1 MKRIHMTTSLGKDTS
16 SAKTSRMTVY
26 ITGNHGLWVCKK
38 RLRGSNKKF
47 SAMRTFLES
56 VRHLRHR
63 TVASQGSVDFDSA
76 ETPLFSTQSLQ
87 ESSVKERR
95 KWYVKEDLI
104 LIGVWLNTSKDSIVG
119 NEQKGV
125 AFWKRIVEYYNS
137 SPLLVGTVPRELGQ
151 CKQRWARINDLVCK
165 FAGCYDTTLREQRSG
180 QNDNDVMKVA
190 LDIFNSDQNMKFN
203 LEHAWRELRH
213 DVKWCSTY
221 LEKDNDKRKT
231 ADTPVAEPED
241 RPTWVKAAKAAG
253 KKKKTGKDEELTKL
267 EGLMEMKKQISRQS
281 LLERSVE
288 DMCEMKT
295 KDGVSSLFSHGR
307 RFRMNKAVFM
317 RIVDRLSE
325 NFPFFQ
331 QRRYAVRRL
340 GLSSLQKCTTA
351 LRMLAYGCAADAVDE
366 YLRLGTLN
374 DINVLDW
381 SPVFDDILQGR
392 APRVQYVVNGH
403 QCDLAYYLT
412 DGIYPKWSTFI
423 QSISNPQGPKAELFA
438 NVQEATRKDVERAF
452 GVLQARFAIVKNP
465 AILWD
470 KRQIG
475 MVMRT
480 CIILHNM
487 IVENERNG
495 YTQYDTSEFEEGDSS
510 RYSQVDMSYSPKPSN
525 LRTMLDIR

>member
-1 MKRIHMTTSLGKDTS
+1 MAS
-16 SAKTSRMTVY
+16 SSSFV
-26 ITGNHGLWVCKK
+26 NL
-38 RLRGSNKKF
+38 L
-47 SAMRTFLES
+47 
-56 VRHLRHR
+56 
-63 TVASQGSVDFDSA
+63 ASQGSVDLDSA

-95 KWYVKEDLI
+95 KWSVKEDLI

-119 NEQKGV
+119 NEQK
-125 AFWKRIVEYYNS
+125 
-137 SPLLVGTVPRELGQ
+137 VPRELGQ

-165 FAGCYDTTLREQRSG
+165 FAGCYDTALREQRSG
-180 QNDNDVMKVA
+180 QNDNDVMKAA
-190 LDIFNSDQNMKFN
+190 LDIFNSDQNIKFN

-221 LEKDNDKRKT
+221 LEKDKDKRKT
-231 ADTPVAEPED
+231 TDTPVAELED
-241 RPTWVKAAKAAG
+241 RPIGVKASKAAG
-253 KKKKTGKDEELTKL
+253 
-267 EGLMEMKKQISRQS
+267 
-281 LLERSVE
+281 SVE

-295 KDGVSSLFSHGR
+295 RDGLPNMEDEVDRRLNAALDKAVDEYFEDTYNNIVKNQTKKQSKRAYVERNREEGHTRLWNDYFSENPTFPPHLFRR

-325 NFPFFQ
+325 NFSFFQ
-331 QRRYAVRRL
+331 QRRDAVGRL
-340 GLSSLQKCTTA
+340 GLSPLQKCTAA
-351 LRMLAYGCAADAVDE
+351 LHMLAYGCAADAVDE
-366 YLRLGTLN
+366 YLRLGESTSL
-374 DINVLDW
+374 
-381 SPVFDDILQGR
+381 SRHFTR
-392 APRVQYVVNGH
+392 SSSKE
-403 QCDLAYYLT
+403 
-412 DGIYPKWSTFI
+412 GIYPKWSTFI
-423 QSISNPQGPKAELFA
+423 QSISNPQGPEAYLFA
-438 NVQEATRKDVERAF
+438 KVQEATRKDVERAF

-510 RYSQVDMSYSPKPSN
+510 RSSQVDMSYSPKPSN
-525 LRTMLDIR
+525 LRTMLDIRSRVRDPHIHG